1 MDLPYSTSTSS
12 WQEHHYH
19 CWKEQCKRILHWR
32 FQQLATADL
41 GCALPAVHG
50 EVTAAS
56 RVCGTALV
64 SCSGQQGQVQEAGL
78 LKILL
83 LELQRG

>member
-32 FQQLATADL
+32 FQQLATVDGSDSKSISIQFNVA
-41 GCALPAVHG
+41 
-50 EVTAAS
+50 
-56 RVCGTALV
+56 GTSVFEAWDIV
-64 SCSGQQGQVQEAGL
+64 AGQ
-78 LKILL
+78 
-83 LELQRG
+83 